1 MNDRMNGE
9 PHLEERLVSSDISD
23 LFSENHILDRM
34 ARIPVTGPTS
44 EGVTILDHLP
54 FVKEGLSKK
63 SSGLDLSLVGDL
75 LSGKSLPLLTELLQ
89 AGG

>member
-1 MNDRMNGE
+1 MKGE

-23 LFSENHILDRM
+23 LFSEHHILDRV

-54 FVKEGLSKK
+54 FVREGLSKK
-63 SSGLDLSLVGDL
+63 SDGLDLSLVRDL
-75 LSGKSLPLLTELLQ
+75 LSGKSLPLLEELLQ
-89 AGG
+89 ADG

>member
-1 MNDRMNGE
+1 MKGE

-23 LFSENHILDRM
+23 LFLEHHVLDRM

-44 EGVTILDHLP
+44 EGATILDHLP
-54 FVKEGLSKK
+54 FVRGGLSRK

-75 LSGKSLPLLTELLQ
+75 LSEKRLPLLGELLQ

>member
-1 MNDRMNGE
+1 MKGK

-23 LFSENHILDRM
+23 LFSEYHVLDRL
-34 ARIPVTGPTS
+34 ARIPVTGATS
-44 EGVTILDHLP
+44 GGVAILDHLP
-54 FVKEGLSKK
+54 FVREGLSKK

-75 LSGKSLPLLTELLQ
+75 LSGKSLPLLRELLQ